1 MERIDQHMHEIR
13 RRFVK
18 GLLMKLPPSELRSY
32 VTGFADDEAIQTRGK
47 AAA

>member
-13 RRFVK
+13 RRFVR

-32 VTGFADDEAIQTRGK
+32 VTGFADEDVIETRGK

>member
-18 GLLMKLPPSELRSY
+18 GLLMKLPANELRSY
-32 VTGFADDEAIQTRGK
+32 VTGFADEDTIQTRGK